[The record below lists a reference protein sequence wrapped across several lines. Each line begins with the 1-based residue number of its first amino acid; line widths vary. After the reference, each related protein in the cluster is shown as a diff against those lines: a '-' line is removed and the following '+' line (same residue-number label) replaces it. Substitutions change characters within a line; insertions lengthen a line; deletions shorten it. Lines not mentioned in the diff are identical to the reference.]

1 MSNKLKNLVKRLL
14 RYLKNTNFLEA
25 TLLSLMI
32 WLGMFFSVYGYVL
45 ALGIFS
51 LIVVYKIWNGEL
63 KDSIF
68 TLKLFLNSSGNKLY
82 SLFGVLNIF
91 IFFTVMVM
99 DYNFFDAFL
108 NLIIFRIIFEG
119 ENIYVQNAI
128 LNNAIEDLYNFGES
142 FEKSSL
148 ADKKTSRTLNMLS
161 SIKEQIRA
169 SINKT
174 METERLKTELITNIS
189 HDLKTPL
196 TSIIN
201 YADILSKKTEMD
213 FEAKEYIGVLGRN
226 SERLRSLIIDLIYA
240 SKTGS
245 GAIKVEKVFIDFNEL
260 VSQIYG
266 DFDEL
271 LNKKELE
278 FLYDYGNEEINL
290 YTDPGIVSRIVQ
302 NLISNAYKY
311 SKPGTKILGCTKI
324 EEGYIHFEMKNE
336 TDIPIKENE
345 NDLLNELVK
354 SEKARTTEGS
364 GLGLYITKNLA
375 EILGGE
381 FHIVVKDN
389 TFTATVILPIETN
402 DSHSN

>member
-1 MSNKLKNLVKRLL
+1 
-14 RYLKNTNFLEA
+14 
-25 TLLSLMI
+25 
-32 WLGMFFSVYGYVL
+32 
-45 ALGIFS
+45 
-51 LIVVYKIWNGEL
+51 
-63 KDSIF
+63 
-68 TLKLFLNSSGNKLY
+68 
-82 SLFGVLNIF
+82 
-91 IFFTVMVM
+91 MVM

-161 SIKEQIRA
+161 SIKEQIRT

-324 EEGYIHFEMKNE
+324 EERYIHFEMKNE

-381 FHIVVKDN
+381 FHIAVKDN

>member
-14 RYLKNTNFLEA
+14 RYLKNTNFLED
-25 TLLSLMI
+25 TLLRLMI
-32 WLGMFFSVYGYVL
+32 WLGMLFSVYGYVL

-68 TLKLFLNSSGNKLY
+68 TLKLFLNSSGNRLY

-91 IFFTVMVM
+91 ILFIVMVM

-161 SIKEQIRA
+161 SIKEQIRM

-311 SKPGTKILGCTKI
+311 SKPGTKILCCTKI
-324 EEGYIHFEMKNE
+324 EEGYIRFEMKNE

>member
-1 MSNKLKNLVKRLL
+1 MTTKKSILKKVVRHF
-14 RYLKNTNFLEA
+14 KNTNFLES
-25 TLLSLMI
+25 TFLSLM
-32 WLGMFFSVYGYVL
+32 LLFGAFFSVYGYLL
-45 ALGIFS
+45 AIGIFS
-51 LIVVYKIWNGEL
+51 IIIVYKILDGNL
-63 KDSIF
+63 IDSIF
-68 TLKLFLNSSGNKLY
+68 TLKLFLNSSENKMY
-82 SLFGVLNIF
+82 TVFGVLNIF
-91 IFFTVMVM
+91 ILFTMMVM
-99 DYNFFDAFL
+99 DYNFFSAFL
-108 NLIIFRIIFEG
+108 NLIVFKIIFAG
-119 ENIYVQNAI
+119 EDIYVQNEI
-128 LNNAIEDLYNFGES
+128 LNTAIEDLYNFGES
-142 FEKSSL
+142 FKKSTL
-148 ADKKTSRTLNMLS
+148 ANRKTSRTLNMLS
-161 SIKEQIRA
+161 SIKEQIKA
-169 SINKT
+169 SINKS

-213 FEAKEYIGVLGRN
+213 EEAREYIGVLGRN

-266 DFDEL
+266 DFDEV
-271 LNKKELE
+271 LNQKGIE
-278 FLYDYGNEEINL
+278 FIYDYDNEEINL

-311 SKPGTKILGCTKI
+311 SKPGTKILCCTKI
-324 EEGYIHFEMKNE
+324 EDGYIHFEMKNE
-336 TDIPIKENE
+336 SNTPIKENE
-345 NDLLNELVK
+345 TDLLNELVK

-364 GLGLYITKNLA
+364 GLGLYITKNLV

-381 FHIVVKDN
+381 FHIVVDN
-389 TFTATVILPIETN
+389 TTFMVVAILPIETN

>member
-14 RYLKNTNFLEA
+14 RYLKNTNFLED
-25 TLLSLMI
+25 TLLRLMI
-32 WLGMFFSVYGYVL
+32 WLGMLFSVYGYVL

-51 LIVVYKIWNGEL
+51 LVVVYKIWNGEL

-68 TLKLFLNSSGNKLY
+68 TLKLFLNSSGNRLY

-91 IFFTVMVM
+91 ILFIVMVM

-161 SIKEQIRA
+161 SIKEQIRT

-324 EEGYIHFEMKNE
+324 EERYIHFEMKNE

-381 FHIVVKDN
+381 FHIAVKDN

>member
-68 TLKLFLNSSGNKLY
+68 TLKLFLNSSGNRLY

-381 FHIVVKDN
+381 FHIAVKDN